1 MAVVTAEKEMNEKR
15 ETTVGQHRDSSGW
28 KLENGANM

>member
-1 MAVVTAEKEMNEKR
+1 MAAVTAEKETNEKR
-15 ETTVGQHRDSSGW
+15 ETTAGQHRDGGSW